1 MFWMENEI
9 IKKKNEKYC
18 MIINNKIESLEKI
31 IELKLNKLPEKIF
44 KKGEESKV
52 IDFIEQYPAEFYAIR
67 DKSRPCGIFKLKVPS
82 NKIIEEIKDYDLF
95 TINVSSANY
104 EENQLLVGEVEFF
117 RNGDVYCC
125 VSTNNQYSVRDACK
139 NPDFNLKTN
148 IFDKTL
154 NDIPYFDDV
163 YEYISRNELYD
174 IIVEFALFD
183 KNVGIYSENIIIYE
197 IRTHY

>member
-1 MFWMENEI
+1 
-9 IKKKNEKYC
+9 

-31 IELKLNKLPEKIF
+31 IKLNLNKFPEKLF
-44 KKGEESKV
+44 KKGDINE
-52 IDFIEQYPAEFYAIR
+52 ILDFIKIYPAEFYAIR
-67 DKSRPCGIFKLKVPS
+67 DKSKSCGNFKLKVPRD
-82 NKIIEEIKDYDLF
+82 KVIEEISNYDLF

-125 VSTNNQYSVRDACK
+125 VSTNQKYSVRDACK
-139 NPDFNLKTN
+139 KPDFNLKTN

-154 NDIPYFDDV
+154 NDIPYIDDV

-174 IIVEFALFD
+174 VIVEFSLFN
-183 KNVGIYSENIIIYE
+183 KMLEFIMKTLLFMKLEHIIN
-197 IRTHY
+197 

>member
-1 MFWMENEI
+1 
-9 IKKKNEKYC
+9 
-18 MIINNKIESLEKI
+18 MIIRNKIDSLEKI
-31 IELKLNKLPEKIF
+31 IELNLNKFPEKLF
-44 KKGEESKV
+44 KKGDVNE
-52 IDFIEQYPAEFYAIR
+52 ILDFIKIYPAEFYAIR
-67 DKSRPCGIFKLKVPS
+67 DKSKSCGNFKLKVS
-82 NKIIEEIKDYDLF
+82 RDKVIEEISNYDLF

-125 VSTNNQYSVRDACK
+125 VSTNQKYSVRDACK
-139 NPDFNLKTN
+139 NTDFNLKTN

-154 NDIPYFDDV
+154 DDIPYIDDV

-174 IIVEFALFD
+174 VIVEFSLFS
-183 KNVGIYSENIIIYE
+183 KTVGIYNENIIIYE

>member
-1 MFWMENEI
+1 
-9 IKKKNEKYC
+9 

-31 IELKLNKLPEKIF
+31 IELNLNKFSEKLF
-44 KKGEESKV
+44 KKGDVNE
-52 IDFIEQYPAEFYAIR
+52 ILDFIKIYPAEFYAIR
-67 DKSRPCGIFKLKVPS
+67 DKSKSCGNFKLKVPRD
-82 NKIIEEIKDYDLF
+82 KVIEEIKDYDLF

-125 VSTNNQYSVRDACK
+125 VSTNQKYSVRDACK
-139 NPDFNLKTN
+139 TPDFNLKTT

>member
-1 MFWMENEI
+1 
-9 IKKKNEKYC
+9 
-18 MIINNKIESLEKI
+18 MIIRNKIDSLEKI
-31 IELKLNKLPEKIF
+31 IELNLNKFPEKLF
-44 KKGEESKV
+44 KKGDVNE
-52 IDFIEQYPAEFYAIR
+52 ILDFIKIYPAEFYAIR
-67 DKSRPCGIFKLKVPS
+67 DKSKSCGNFKLKVS
-82 NKIIEEIKDYDLF
+82 RDKVIEEISNYDLF

-125 VSTNNQYSVRDACK
+125 VSTNQKYSVKDASK

-154 NDIPYFDDV
+154 DDIPYIDDV

-174 IIVEFALFD
+174 VIVEFSLFS
-183 KNVGIYSENIIIYE
+183 KTVGIYNENIIIYE